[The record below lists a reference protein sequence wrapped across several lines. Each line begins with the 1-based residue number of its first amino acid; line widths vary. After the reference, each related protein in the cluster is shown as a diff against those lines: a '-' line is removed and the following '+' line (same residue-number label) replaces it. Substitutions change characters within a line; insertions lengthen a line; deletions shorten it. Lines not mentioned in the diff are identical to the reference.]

1 MDNNQP
7 IIVKRVKK
15 NAAGHHGGAWKI
27 AFADFATAMMA
38 FFLVL
43 WLMSSAT
50 PEQKKAIAGY
60 FQDPIGFT
68 ESASPYVIDLGGTP
82 TPAPDRTLNPEIQAQ
97 PDSTQNKVNPD
108 MEERADPNDSNRVE
122 PDPTQALDPS
132 QKRQP
137 NDAAQQQKD
146 ASQPQKDASQAQKMD
161 ASQAEKIA
169 EQVDKERLQLLLQEL
184 QNKIE
189 QNPELQKFKDQILL
203 EITQD
208 GLRIQ
213 IVDADNRPMFD
224 SGSPRL
230 KPYFEDIL
238 LAMADTIRQVPNKIS
253 ISGHTDAARYVGKG
267 DFSNWELSAGR
278 ANAARRALEAGGYP
292 DEQVARIVG
301 YAASAPFDRQN
312 PLSPVNRRIDIVV
325 LTKKAEAAIAGS
337 AGGDG
342 KPDASASP
350 TKGAPPTTP
359 GKPSPPAGPPGAAR
373 GTPAPGG
380 AVSATGNLA
389 QPINSAAFKQQINA
403 FDAGVIQSKP

>member
-15 NAAGHHGGAWKI
+15 SAAGHHGGAWKI

-108 MEERADPNDSNRVE
+108 MEERADPNDSNRVQ
-122 PDPTQALDPS
+122 PDPTQSPDSSPD
-132 QKRQP
+132 RQP
-137 NDAAQQQKD
+137 NAAAQKD
-146 ASQPQKDASQAQKMD
+146 QNQQAQKMD

-169 EQVDKERLQLLLQEL
+169 EQVDKERLELLLQEL

-213 IVDADNRPMFD
+213 IVDAENRPMFD

-230 KPYFEDIL
+230 KSYFEDIL

-278 ANAARRALEAGGYP
+278 ANSARRALEAGGYP

-301 YAASAPFDRQN
+301 YAASAPFDREH
-312 PLSPVNRRIDIVV
+312 PLNPVNRRIDIIV
-325 LTKKAEAAIAGS
+325 LTKKAQQAIEGRNANKGS
-337 AGGDG
+337 STAPAQGG
-342 KPDASASP
+342 
-350 TKGAPPTTP
+350 
-359 GKPSPPAGPPGAAR
+359 PGANR
-373 GTPAPGG
+373 GGVSSGG
-380 AVSATGNLA
+380 VSATGNLA
-389 QPINSAAFKQQINA
+389 QPINNAAFKQQINA